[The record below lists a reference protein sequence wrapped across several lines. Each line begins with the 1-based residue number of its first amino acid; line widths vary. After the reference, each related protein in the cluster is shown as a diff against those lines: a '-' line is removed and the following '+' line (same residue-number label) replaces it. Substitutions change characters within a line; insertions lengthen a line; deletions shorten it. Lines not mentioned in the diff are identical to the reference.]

1 MLCHLGK
8 NIQFIS
14 MIAYRNKDKFISRA
28 SKNKESSVTE
38 STLTLGSNKM
48 AQTLS
53 VQLILHLQSS
63 VFWNYDSIY
72 YIIMPWSITRQTD
85 ILSLAELLTVM
96 CSTFSLHLLSN
107 IHFIFCHLLFSLFSA
122 LTQIKSKAVH
132 LLLIMSCCQSQ
143 WHVLIKLSND
153 NIKYP
158 LLNN

>member
-8 NIQFIS
+8 NIQFSS
-14 MIAYRNKDKFISRA
+14 MIAYRNKDKFISRV
-28 SKNKESSVTE
+28 SKNTESSVTE
-38 STLTLGSNKM
+38 STLTLSSNKM

-96 CSTFSLHLLSN
+96 CSIFCLHLLSS
-107 IHFIFCHLLFSLFSA
+107 IHFIFCHLLFSSFNSVHLH
-122 LTQIKSKAVH
+122 KSKAKQY
-132 LLLIMSCCQSQ
+132 ICF
-143 WHVLIKLSND
+143 
-153 NIKYP
+153 
-158 LLNN
+158 